1 MVKEIEANVTVGYSR
16 TFTTKKATKIA
27 TVCIGYADGWPRL
40 LSNRGYV
47 LVNGQKVPIIGNVCM
62 DQLMLDVTGIPAKQG
77 DIVTLIGKDGNLE
90 ITADQVAESIG
101 TIGYELVCQISK
113 RVPRAIYQNGKL
125 IEVIEY

>member
-1 MVKEIEANVTVGYSR
+1 
-16 TFTTKKATKIA
+16 
-27 TVCIGYADGWPRL
+27 
-40 LSNRGYV
+40 
-47 LVNGQKVPIIGNVCM
+47 
-62 DQLMLDVTGIPAKQG
+62 MLDVTGIPAKQG